1 MIHSMTAFARRESAL
16 DAGTLSWEL
25 RSLNHRYL
33 EVALRLPEELR
44 ALETAVREH
53 VSARLARGK
62 LDCTCRFQ
70 PAARSAVPVD
80 IDKDNLDRLLGAC
93 ETVSAALPAVTA
105 PGPLE
110 LLRWPGI
117 VRDGP
122 VRASV
127 SCRRSSTTTRS
138 VTSRAG

>member
-44 ALETAVREH
+44 ALETAAREH
-53 VSARLARGK
+53 VNARLARGK

-70 PAARSAVPVD
+70 PAARSAVPV
-80 IDKDNLDRLLGAC
+80 
-93 ETVSAALPAVTA
+93 A
-105 PGPLE
+105 PRPQISTRTTTFWLT
-110 LLRWPGI
+110 I
-117 VRDGP
+117 C
-122 VRASV
+122 RASPREIRP
-127 SCRRSSTTTRS
+127 RRNIFSAIARFSIEPKKLSPSSS
-138 VTSRAG
+138 GSRMPKR